1 MTFEE
6 IQKTIEG
13 MLAVQRDLQES
24 QIRLT
29 EQSQRQQQTLERQ
42 QGILDQL
49 AEQSQRQQ
57 RILDQLIGY
66 SINQESGQLDLQEQL
81 LALQRR
87 IERLEDRS

>member
-29 EQSQRQQQTLERQ
+29 EQSQRQ

-87 IERLEDRS
+87 IERLENR